1 MRKYYGVAGTRGY
14 GVYTNWNQAKS
25 ARRHTPQYKVK
36 GEKDFDKAKVY
47 AKDKFDELQNGRKD
61 RFYIEDITS
70 VNVFY
75 TKRDVSYEEYR
86 EKMFVKPFTIN
97 LNHNWKNE
105 DILEELP
112 IAGNSSVLKKFKKFY

>member
-36 GEKDFDKAKVY
+36 GEKDFDKAKAY

-61 RFYIEDITS
+61 GFYIEDITS

-75 TKRDVSYEEYR
+75 TKRDVAYEEYR

-97 LNHNWKNE
+97 LNHN
-105 DILEELP
+105 
-112 IAGNSSVLKKFKKFY
+112 

>member
-1 MRKYYGVAGTRGY
+1 MNIRRITIMRKYYGVAGTRGY

-36 GEKDFDKAKVY
+36 GEKDFDKAKAY

-61 RFYIEDITS
+61 RFHIEDITS

-97 LNHNWKNE
+97 LNHN
-105 DILEELP
+105 
-112 IAGNSSVLKKFKKFY
+112 

>member
-1 MRKYYGVAGTRGY
+1 MKKNVKKHTDGVWYYAVVRWDGY
-14 GVYTNWNQAKS
+14 GVFTSWDRAREECDGYSDNKKKKFKTFEEAK
-25 ARRHTPQYKVK
+25 A
-36 GEKDFDKAKVY
+36 Y

-61 RFYIEDITS
+61 RFHIEDITS

-97 LNHNWKNE
+97 LNHN
-105 DILEELP
+105 
-112 IAGNSSVLKKFKKFY
+112 

>member
-36 GEKDFDKAKVY
+36 GEKDFDKAKAY

-70 VNVFY
+70 VNA
-75 TKRDVSYEEYR
+75 VSYTHLDVYKR
-86 EKMFVKPFTIN
+86 QK
-97 LNHNWKNE
+97 
-105 DILEELP
+105 
-112 IAGNSSVLKKFKKFY
+112 

>member
-36 GEKDFDKAKVY
+36 GEKDFDKAKAY

-75 TKRDVSYEEYR
+75 TKRDV
-86 EKMFVKPFTIN
+86 T
-97 LNHNWKNE
+97 
-105 DILEELP
+105 
-112 IAGNSSVLKKFKKFY
+112 

>member
-36 GEKDFDKAKVY
+36 GEKDFDKAKAY

-75 TKRDVSYEEYR
+75 NQDSSIHKVRGRSGENISYGN
-86 EKMFVKPFTIN
+86 TQN
-97 LNHNWKNE
+97 QNE
-105 DILEELP
+105 CQGD
-112 IAGNSSVLKKFKKFY
+112 SYQ